1 MVTITLFVR
10 TPDFLERE
18 GLPISLATF
27 PSGPLDESV
36 MLAKRLGYDGIEI
49 LAGDPEAIDAGHAA
63 DVLARHGMTISA
75 INTGGMNYMFDI
87 SLVNADP
94 KKEEM
99 AFRKLQAAIRIA
111 GRLGCLTQI
120 GIARGNAVKGRPIA
134 WFRDRLVDVLRAA
147 CDYAGSHHASIVLE
161 PTNRFEHG
169 TVHTIDEGIRIIER
183 VSKPNLGLLIDTYHS
198 YIEEDD
204 VYAAIERARDHVRY
218 FHLHDSDRGPA
229 GGGNGVIDFDR
240 IFRILSDIG
249 YSGYLAD
256 GLLTMELP
264 EDLIK
269 RSTGYLHERIA
280 SYRL

>member
-1 MVTITLFVR
+1 MVQITLFVR
-10 TPDFLERE
+10 TPDFQERE

-36 MLAKRLGYDGIEI
+36 ALAKKLGYDGIEI
-49 LAGDPEAIDAGHAA
+49 LAGDPETIDAGHVAQ
-63 DVLARHGMTISA
+63 VLARHGMTISA

-94 KKEEM
+94 RKEEL
-99 AFRKLQAAIRIA
+99 AFRKLQAAIRTA
-111 GRLGCLTQI
+111 GRLGCLTQV

-147 CDYAGSHHASIVLE
+147 CDYAAFCRASIVLE

-183 VSKPNLGLLIDTYHS
+183 VAKPNLGLLIDTYHA

-204 VYAAIERARDHVRY
+204 IYAGIERARDHVRY

-229 GGGNGVIDFDR
+229 GVSNGVIDFDK
-240 IFRILSDIG
+240 IFRILNDMR
-249 YSGYLAD
+249 YSGNLAD

-264 EDLIK
+264 EDRVK
-269 RSTGYLHERIA
+269 RSAFYLRERITR
-280 SYRL
+280 YGL